1 MLQFIEHS
9 TFGFCLLDILAVAL
23 FAGVAVFGVIRN
35 RKLKERKRELED
47 RVSAKYLD
55 DIM

>member
-9 TFGFCLLDILAVAL
+9 TFEFGLPDILAIAL
-23 FAGVAVFGVIRN
+23 FVGVAVCGIIRN
-35 RKLKERKRELED
+35 RKLKEKKRELED

-55 DIM
+55 DIL

>member
-9 TFGFCLLDILAVAL
+9 TFEFGLPDILAIVL
-23 FAGVAVFGVIRN
+23 FVGVAVCGIIRN
-35 RKLKERKRELED
+35 RKLKEKKRELED

-55 DIM
+55 DIL

>member
-9 TFGFCLLDILAVAL
+9 TFEFGLPDILAIAL
-23 FAGVAVFGVIRN
+23 FVGVAVCGIIRN
-35 RKLKERKRELED
+35 RKLKEKKRELED